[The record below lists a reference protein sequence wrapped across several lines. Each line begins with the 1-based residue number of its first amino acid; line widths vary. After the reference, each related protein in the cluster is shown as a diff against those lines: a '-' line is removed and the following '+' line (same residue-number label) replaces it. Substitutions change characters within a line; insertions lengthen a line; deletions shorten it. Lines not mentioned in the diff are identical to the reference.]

1 MFAMTRVAM
10 AAAAPAAFR
19 YWRIQVTANSG
30 NNGYGM
36 MNEVELRG
44 SVGGADLT
52 APSTPVTALPSGSNL
67 SNLVSGN
74 ISVGNYAIVNM
85 GGVYPYSMT
94 FDLLTPQVVR
104 ELALYPRQEGWTI
117 AAPSAFSVQGS
128 NDGTN
133 FATIKALTASGWA
146 AAWKTFTVQ

>member
-10 AAAAPAAFR
+10 AALAPAAFR

-30 NNGYGM
+30 SNDYGM

-52 APSTPVTALPSGSNL
+52 MASTPVVAIPSGTGL

-74 ISVGNYAIVNM
+74 ISVGNYAVINM
-85 GGVYPYSMT
+85 GGAYPYSMT

-133 FATIKALTASGWA
+133 FTTVKVLNASGWG